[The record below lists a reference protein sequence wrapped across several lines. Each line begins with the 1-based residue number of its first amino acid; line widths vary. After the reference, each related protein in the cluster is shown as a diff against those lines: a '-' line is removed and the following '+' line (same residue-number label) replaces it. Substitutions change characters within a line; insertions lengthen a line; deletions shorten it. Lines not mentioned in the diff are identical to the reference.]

1 MKNYNFFKTNT
12 IKSLTFIL
20 IFLFIFIHPLQT
32 FAINDQITNNNKK
45 IANMLKNN
53 NNKTTNLLITK
64 YTTFYDEMWAIVKFI
79 SLGIK
84 ENFLIVNAEKCTNGY
99 KFKINNKTYTTS
111 DFQTIVELNNAFVAP
126 ENQITTY
133 NNITNRPKEFSA
145 IKPNYYNNKIIKE
158 AKNKLKALNEDS
170 SDFKTQLINV
180 IKVVAEMNLSYG
192 GDAKDQGNL
201 EKGSTLCDGFTWIF
215 SELLN
220 ETNIKYRYVL
230 VSPKY
235 NKDENDYY
243 KDNGPRSWHIYN
255 EVYNPITNKWISFE
269 NTNLRKDI
277 FNAASGVTIDE
288 KAINFYNSNLNKTST
303 VLEEQIYLSNKEIQR
318 IYFNNIFVSETY
330 LNGKPVDTK
339 SCKVVKYTYNAGL
352 SVNKEKLNNAMAV
365 KNIKDGQI

>member
-1 MKNYNFFKTNT
+1 MKKYNIFKTNI

-20 IFLFIFIHPLQT
+20 ISLFISIYPLQT
-32 FAINDQITNNNKK
+32 FAINNNLQYNNKE
-45 IANMLKNN
+45 IINILKNKKD
-53 NNKTTNLLITK
+53 KTNISLLITK
-64 YTTFYDEMWAIVKFI
+64 DTIFYDEMWAIVKFI
-79 SLGIK
+79 SLDIK
-84 ENFLIVNAEKCTNGY
+84 ENFLIVNAEKYPNGY

-111 DFQTIVELNNAFVAP
+111 DFQTIVELNNAFVTP
-126 ENQITTY
+126 ENQIITY
-133 NNITNRPKEFSA
+133 ENIVNRPKEFST
-145 IKPNYYNNKIIKE
+145 IKPNYRNNKIVEE
-158 AKNKLKALNEDS
+158 AKSKLKTLNEGS
-170 SDFKTQLINV
+170 SDFKAQLINV
-180 IKVVAEMNLSYG
+180 IKVVSEMNLSYD

-365 KNIKDGQI
+365 KKH